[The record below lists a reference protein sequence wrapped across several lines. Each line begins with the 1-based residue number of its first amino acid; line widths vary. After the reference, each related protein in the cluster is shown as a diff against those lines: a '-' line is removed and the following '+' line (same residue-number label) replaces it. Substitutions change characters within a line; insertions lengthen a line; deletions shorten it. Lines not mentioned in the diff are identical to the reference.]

1 MAHKPVS
8 RSHAERLRAHRQNF
22 QLAKSLGCSL
32 AEAERAAASEAA
44 WTRWK
49 AARARLAARMNAAA
63 GNATNPAHRNP
74 ATPWWIEL

>member
-1 MAHKPVS
+1 MAHNPVS
-8 RSHAERLRAHRQNF
+8 RSHAERLRAHRQTF

-49 AARARLAARMNAAA
+49 TARARLAARMATAA
-63 GNATNPAHRNP
+63 GQLSN
-74 ATPWWIEL
+74 

>member
-8 RSHAERLRAHRQNF
+8 RSHAERLRAHRQTF
-22 QLAKSLGCSL
+22 LLAKSLGCSL

-49 AARARLAARMNAAA
+49 AARARLTARMNAAA
-63 GNATNPAHRNP
+63 GNTHTTTHRD
-74 ATPWWIEL
+74 TTSPWWIEL